1 MATTDNIIFEIKLDP
16 KTKSILE
23 KYSGVTEKLAKVM
36 EKPDKHDS
44 EKELKAAEKR
54 DETEKR
60 RHSNIL
66 EENKQYEQE
75 RRLTTQVIEQNRL
88 NRMELKLKNDF
99 LLQEKRMHDKMR
111 LEERRHF
118 NEMIQRMTSGTLVG
132 KMMGVG
138 LMGGQAGVSGARGL
152 LGAGKKLA
160 GKSAIGRALMLETGN
175 MSDAEN
181 MEATGSLPIGFGD
194 SQGRE
199 RTEQQRGRIREN
211 PLANAFVKA
220 MKKSKIFSDKMQGG
234 MEKYGKGMAIGGI
247 GALGIG
253 GSIITKAIESSP
265 IAQSMMKIMSTAFTL
280 ILRPIGDFFGGVMK
294 PIAIRLLKFGAENV
308 GSGASLFKMGE
319 KVGIAALAMFT
330 DPAAFFGALV
340 ERAFGTLA
348 VALDPLKSEAQK
360 ATAYASMLDGFDAKM
375 ESIAGV
381 TSSDIGSLVTQAST
395 MVVSGLDDTMKTVE
409 DGFAAMEK
417 KADELNPAKGTH
429 SEPFGGYGSAEAQ
442 QKALEEAMAATE
454 DKYVLDPL
462 SGKWVD
468 RKEKQEKF
476 DEFTSGHQGVM
487 TPEMQ
492 RYYEIAQGITA
503 QSDHRAEIGQ
513 DGQVSKEDAIEE
525 SNRHMQAY
533 NDAYNQV
540 LQNDI
545 DKKREVLAEKNVE
558 LLATQEQFNAGRL
571 EIQST
576 QQEQDLMYAGLMEAH
591 NMKKAEIEQKMNN
604 FSLAAAKST
613 QNIQSTKVKTE
624 FNILEATNKLF
635 KYTVKIYKDATV
647 QLNALRAAAAAAS
660 RSRRRRRRDVGGMIT
675 EPVEGVGL
683 WTGDTWTFGEN
694 GMEYVTP
701 TRGRNGGGDTSYD
714 QRNNV
719 TVNVNIDKVSSEVD
733 LQKIKPIVER
743 ALRESHSR
751 RGII

>member
-1 MATTDNIIFEIKLDP
+1 MI
-16 KTKSILE
+16 
-23 KYSGVTEKLAKVM
+23 
-36 EKPDKHDS
+36 H
-44 EKELKAAEKR
+44 
-54 DETEKR
+54 
-60 RHSNIL
+60 
-66 EENKQYEQE
+66 EN
-75 RRLTTQVIEQNRL
+75 RIEAMN
-88 NRMELKLKNDF
+88 LKLKHEF
-99 LLQEKRMHDKMR
+99 LVQ
-111 LEERRHF
+111 EERMKNKMILADKKHMH
-118 NEMIQRMTSGTLVG
+118 EMMQRMVSGTLVG
-132 KMMGVG
+132 KLGAMAVMGAAG
-138 LMGGQAGVSGARGL
+138 AAKGGGMLA
-152 LGAGKKLA
+152 GAGKKLA
-160 GKSAIGRALMLETGN
+160 KKSAIMRGLYLEEGS
-175 MSDAEN
+175 MSKAEN
-181 MEATGSLPIGFGD
+181 QEAAGGIAIGFGD
-194 SQGRE
+194 NKAKEVTKKTQGFL
-199 RTEQQRGRIREN
+199 RTN
-211 PLANAFVKA
+211 PVGKNIVQA
-220 MKKSKIFSDKMQGG
+220 MEKSKIFKEKMGAGFQKAKGG
-234 MEKYGKGMAIGGI
+234 LGI
-247 GALGIG
+247 AGVGALGIG

-308 GSGASLFKMGE
+308 GAGASLFKMGE

-330 DPAAFFGALV
+330 EPAQFFGALV

-348 VALDPLKSEAQK
+348 IALDPLKSEAQK
-360 ATAYASMLDGFDAKM
+360 ATAYAAMLEGFDTKM
-375 ESIAGV
+375 ETIAGV
-381 TSSDIGSLVTQAST
+381 TSSDIGSLVTHAST
-395 MVVSGLDDTMKTVE
+395 MVVSGLGDTMKTVE

-442 QKALEEAMAATE
+442 QKALKEAIAATE

-462 SGKWVD
+462 TGKYVD

-476 DEFTSGHQGVM
+476 DEFTSGHKGAM
-487 TPEMQ
+487 TPAMQ
-492 RYYEIAQGITA
+492 RAYEISMGMST
-503 QSDHRAEIGQ
+503 QSSFERGGNEQSI
-513 DGQVSKEDAIEE
+513 EDRKLGNKALDE
-525 SNRHMQAY
+525 SNTHMQAW
-533 NDAYNQV
+533 ND
-540 LQNDI
+540 LHNDI
-545 DKKREVLAEKNVE
+545 LNSDIEQKRANLADNNAK
-558 LLATQEQFNAGRL
+558 LLETQEEFNTKRL

-576 QQEQDLMYAGLMEAH
+576 QQEKDMMFAGLMEAH
-591 NMKKAEIEQKMNN
+591 NIKKVEIEQNMNN

-613 QNIQSTKVKTE
+613 QTIQSTKVKTE

-635 KYTVKIYKDATV
+635 IYTIKIYKDATR
-647 QLNALRAAAAAAS
+647 QLNALKAAAAAAA
-660 RSRRRRRRDVGGMIT
+660 RSRRRRGRAAGGMIT

-701 TRGRNGGGDTSYD
+701 TRGRGGGDTSYD

>member
-1 MATTDNIIFEIKLDP
+1 
-16 KTKSILE
+16 
-23 KYSGVTEKLAKVM
+23 
-36 EKPDKHDS
+36 
-44 EKELKAAEKR
+44 
-54 DETEKR
+54 
-60 RHSNIL
+60 
-66 EENKQYEQE
+66 
-75 RRLTTQVIEQNRL
+75 
-88 NRMELKLKNDF
+88 
-99 LLQEKRMHDKMR
+99 
-111 LEERRHF
+111 
-118 NEMIQRMTSGTLVG
+118 
-132 KMMGVG
+132 
-138 LMGGQAGVSGARGL
+138 
-152 LGAGKKLA
+152 
-160 GKSAIGRALMLETGN
+160 
-175 MSDAEN
+175 
-181 MEATGSLPIGFGD
+181 
-194 SQGRE
+194 
-199 RTEQQRGRIREN
+199 
-211 PLANAFVKA
+211 
-220 MKKSKIFSDKMQGG
+220 
-234 MEKYGKGMAIGGI
+234 MAIGGI

-280 ILRPIGDFFGGVMK
+280 ILRPVGDFFGGFLK
-294 PIAIRLLKFGAENV
+294 PISIRLLKWGAENV
-308 GSGASLFKMGE
+308 GAGAGLFKMGQE
-319 KVGIAALAMFT
+319 AAAHIIGFVSKPAEYLMAALLTAT
-330 DPAAFFGALV
+330 DNMMAHISQFFSPLAKYFGLDLGEFKPKDYLGEYLTPFMVEITAFEGLV
-340 ERAFGTLA
+340 
-348 VALDPLKSEAQK
+348 S
-360 ATAYASMLDGFDAKM
+360 
-375 ESIAGV
+375 
-381 TSSDIGSLVTQAST
+381 QAST
-395 MVVSGLDDTMKTVE
+395 QVQSGLGETRKVITTGFE
-409 DGFAAMEK
+409 DMAK
-417 KADELNPAKGTH
+417 KADELNPNKGTH
-429 SEPFGGYGSAEAQ
+429 SSPFGGYGSAEAQ
-442 QKALEEAMAATE
+442 KKALEEAMAATE

-462 SGKWVD
+462 SGKYVD

-476 DEFTSGHQGVM
+476 DEFTSGHKGVM

-533 NDAYNQV
+533 NDAYNEV

-545 DKKREVLAEKNVE
+545 EKKREALAGKNAE
-558 LLATQEQFNAGRL
+558 LLETQEQFNAGRL
-571 EIQST
+571 EIQSP
-576 QQEQDLMYAGLMEAH
+576 QQEKDIMYAGLMEAH
-591 NMKKAEIEQKMNN
+591 NIKKAEIEQKMNN

-635 KYTVKIYKDATV
+635 MYTVKIYKDATR
-647 QLNALRAAAAAAS
+647 QLNALKAAAAAAA